1 MKVLLILLGIL
12 KGIGIVLLALLL
24 LLLLIVLVV
33 LFSPIRY
40 QLAGEQKAELSG
52 SFGVS
57 WLFGAVK
64 IHGGYTPAESL
75 QLKVKVLWFTLMG
88 GEPKEK
94 KERKPKQ
101 KKKAPKKEELKPDLQ
116 AAEKTTPKQA
126 GKPVEEEKAQ
136 PPRVEKEE
144 EPLMAE
150 KKEEEKTPE
159 QPEVKRQRMAQK
171 QPKTVRRVKLSE
183 IEEKPPAEDM
193 DIQLEWDED
202 EAFFTGDEARG
213 RTKEKIPPIVE
224 ELWRIEEKKEIF
236 KALGKLLK
244 RLMKGILPGNL
255 FIKGTIG
262 TGDPTTTGYVL
273 ALAGVLTAKFGN
285 DIQIKG
291 DFTKATA
298 EEIEV
303 RVKGK
308 IVLGKLLWAVL
319 AFGLTKP
326 VRKAIWKTIQ
336 FLRKKTENQTEKMK
350 GCGKTI

>member
-24 LLLLIVLVV
+24 LLLLLVLVV

-64 IHGGYTPAESL
+64 IDGGYTPAESL
-75 QLKVKVLWFTLMG
+75 KWKVKVLWFTLVG

-94 KERKPKQ
+94 KEKKPK

-116 AAEKTTPKQA
+116 AAEKNTKQA
-126 GKPVEEEKAQ
+126 EKPAE
-136 PPRVEKEE
+136 
-144 EPLMAE
+144 E
-150 KKEEEKTPE
+150 KKEEPPKTEKKEEKPAE
-159 QPEVKRQRMAQK
+159 QPKQQRMERK

-183 IEEKPPAEDM
+183 VEEKPPTEDM
-193 DIQLEWDED
+193 DIQLEFNED
-202 EAFFTGDEARG
+202 DAFFTGEEAKEEK
-213 RTKEKIPPIVE
+213 KEKIPPIVK
-224 ELWRIEEKKEIF
+224 ELWSIEEKKEIF

-244 RLMKGILPGNL
+244 RLLKGILPGNL

-298 EEIEV
+298 EDMEV

-326 VRKAIWKTIQ
+326 VRKAIWKTIK
-336 FLRKKTENQTEKMK
+336 FLRKKD
-350 GCGKTI
+350 

>member
-24 LLLLIVLVV
+24 LLLLLVLVV

-64 IHGGYTPAESL
+64 IDGGYTPAESL
-75 QLKVKVLWFTLMG
+75 KLKVKVLWFTLVG

-94 KERKPKQ
+94 KEKKPK

-116 AAEKTTPKQA
+116 AAEKNTKQA
-126 GKPVEEEKAQ
+126 EKPAE
-136 PPRVEKEE
+136 
-144 EPLMAE
+144 E
-150 KKEEEKTPE
+150 KKEEPPKTEKKEEKPAE
-159 QPEVKRQRMAQK
+159 QPKQQRMERK

-183 IEEKPPAEDM
+183 VEEKPPTEDM
-193 DIQLEWDED
+193 DIQLEFNED
-202 EAFFTGDEARG
+202 DAFFTGEEAKEEK
-213 RTKEKIPPIVE
+213 KEKIPPIVK
-224 ELWRIEEKKEIF
+224 ELWSIEEKKEIF

-244 RLMKGILPGNL
+244 RLLKGILPGNL

-262 TGDPTTTGYVL
+262 TGDPATTGYVL

-298 EEIEV
+298 EDMEV

-326 VRKAIWKTIQ
+326 VRKAIWKTIK
-336 FLRKKTENQTEKMK
+336 FLRKKD
-350 GCGKTI
+350 